1 MEERKLKLDVSATL
15 SFACPLYIISG
26 LSGKVE
32 VSSVVYKVGESMQ
45 ELIKLWKEY
54 ESSQS
59 QMEKN
64 GESSNNGPTLEI
76 RIPSEHITATN
87 RQVSLF
93 LFVII
98 IKLKNLCDFIF
109 FGRGEGNRDCVCGFL
124 FLFTLTICLPVYSML
139 IKFYVFCCFFCF
151 LK

>member
-1 MEERKLKLDVSATL
+1 MFLLL

-26 LSGKVE
+26 ISGKIE

-59 QMEKN
+59 QIEKN

-76 RIPSEHITATN
+76 RIPSEHVTATN
-87 RQVSLF
+87 RQVSFLLLF
-93 LFVII
+93 IL
-98 IKLKNLCDFIF
+98 
-109 FGRGEGNRDCVCGFL
+109 
-124 FLFTLTICLPVYSML
+124 
-139 IKFYVFCCFFCF
+139 
-151 LK
+151 